1 VRAEYCGHK
10 VRVVTVL
17 NHVRHFALARAVAR
31 AVRPSGGI
39 AQGASGLAP
48 RGKYRGGRSGGA
60 TLCGVAA
67 GAPGGAPSGAPTTGR
82 DGAKTSVV
90 TDAGATHGSDLQTVD
105 VATLELLRPRAIGV
119 EAVALWALQAPG
131 ISELLIGLGVSGP
144 LRSLSVGAS
153 VGRLAQPA
161 SERAMRRWLEQQ
173 SGLGELLEVDFEALA
188 EKALYRA
195 GDALLQHRIALE
207 DAVMSQVSALF
218 GLVPPSPSRT

>member
-1 VRAEYCGHK
+1 MN
-10 VRVVTVL
+10 L
-17 NHVRHFALARAVAR
+17 
-31 AVRPSGGI
+31 GGLLEAI
-39 AQGASGLAP
+39 LGQ
-48 RGKYRGGRSGGA
+48 
-60 TLCGVAA
+60 
-67 GAPGGAPSGAPTTGR
+67 APSGAPTTGR
-82 DGAKTSVV
+82 DGAMTSVV

-105 VATLELLRPRAIGV
+105 VATLELLRPLAVGV

>member
-1 VRAEYCGHK
+1 
-10 VRVVTVL
+10 L
-17 NHVRHFALARAVAR
+17 NL
-31 AVRPSGGI
+31 GGLLEAI
-39 AQGASGLAP
+39 LGQAP
-48 RGKYRGGRSGGA
+48 R
-60 TLCGVAA
+60 AA
-67 GAPGGAPSGAPTTGR
+67 SSHA
-82 DGAKTSVV
+82 
-90 TDAGATHGSDLQTVD
+90 
-105 VATLELLRPRAIGV
+105 E
-119 EAVALWALQAPG
+119 
-131 ISELLIGLGVSGP
+131 LIGLGVSGP

>member
-1 VRAEYCGHK
+1 M
-10 VRVVTVL
+10 
-17 NHVRHFALARAVAR
+17 
-31 AVRPSGGI
+31 
-39 AQGASGLAP
+39 
-48 RGKYRGGRSGGA
+48 
-60 TLCGVAA
+60 
-67 GAPGGAPSGAPTTGR
+67 
-82 DGAKTSVV
+82 TSVV

-105 VATLELLRPRAIGV
+105 VATLELLRPRAVGV
-119 EAVALWALQAPG
+119 EAVALWALQALG
-131 ISELLIGLGVSGP
+131 FSELLIGLGVSGP